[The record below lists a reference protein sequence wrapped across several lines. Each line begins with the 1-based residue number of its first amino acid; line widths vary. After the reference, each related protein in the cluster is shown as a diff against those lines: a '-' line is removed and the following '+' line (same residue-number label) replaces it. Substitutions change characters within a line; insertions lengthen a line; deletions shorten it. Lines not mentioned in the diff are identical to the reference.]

1 MINDNKD
8 IEKSLD
14 RENQLKNDIL
24 FLNIIGSFI
33 DDLNKEIDVICEI
46 FDQEIFILAEILP

>member
-24 FLNIIGSFI
+24 FLTIIGSFI
-33 DDLNKEIDVICEI
+33 DDLNEEIDVICEI